1 MFFFVGLLFAILLLI
16 TEHFLWFNPALRT
29 FLFWFTIVFE
39 FVVFY
44 GLVLNPILKLLEIQN
59 GIGYEF
65 ASKIIGDHFPEIK
78 DKLLNVL
85 QLKKQSEQSELL
97 LASIAQKS
105 DELKTFSF
113 KKAVN
118 FSNNIKYIK
127 YALIPFFILFIF
139 HVFGKHSVLTDS
151 LNRVVN
157 YNVVF
162 TPPPPFEFSIV
173 NKSLST
179 IEGDSFTL
187 IVQTKGLIVPK
198 TVNIVYNNEIYSL
211 NSTSQG
217 VFEHQ
222 FLQPK
227 EPKF

>member
-16 TEHFLWFNPALRT
+16 TEHFLWFSPTLRT

-85 QLKKQSEQSELL
+85 QLKKQSEQSEQSELL

-118 FSNNIKYIK
+118 FSNNIKYVK
-127 YALIPFFILFIF
+127 YAMIPVFILFVF
-139 HVFGKHSVLTDS
+139 YGFGKHSVLTDS
-151 LNRVVN
+151 LK
-157 YNVVF
+157 NV
-162 TPPPPFEFSIV
+162 
-173 NKSLST
+173 
-179 IEGDSFTL
+179 
-187 IVQTKGLIVPK
+187 
-198 TVNIVYNNEIYSL
+198 
-211 NSTSQG
+211 
-217 VFEHQ
+217 
-222 FLQPK
+222 
-227 EPKF
+227 

>member
-1 MFFFVGLLFAILLLI
+1 MASFQKIEQNLRRFVRQFYISALIKGLLMFFFVGLLFAILLLI

-113 KKAVN
+113 
-118 FSNNIKYIK
+118 IPDC
-127 YALIPFFILFIF
+127 LIPSLP
-139 HVFGKHSVLTDS
+139 FGVRTKLSKPQS
-151 LNRVVN
+151 
-157 YNVVF
+157 F
-162 TPPPPFEFSIV
+162 QPSPFLLISKSSIA
-173 NKSLST
+173 
-179 IEGDSFTL
+179 I
-187 IVQTKGLIVPK
+187 Q
-198 TVNIVYNNEIYSL
+198 
-211 NSTSQG
+211 
-217 VFEHQ
+217 
-222 FLQPK
+222 
-227 EPKF
+227 